1 MFAAKLGE
9 GSDAVHQASMRLFG
23 ILQTLPGESTLL
35 FTATL
40 QGIAAMVSSRRITA
54 DQGDALVGAAITRL
68 VPDPA

>member
-1 MFAAKLGE
+1 
-9 GSDAVHQASMRLFG
+9 MRLFG